1 MTAIEELFSEYYK
14 DIFRYLY
21 SLCRDVSL
29 SEDLASEVFLEAVK
43 SVTTFRAKSDVKTW
57 LFSISRHRWFKYLQK
72 KKRTIQ
78 ATEIYDLVDLE
89 HPNAVSAEESAI
101 KKELAERVYSI
112 IEAEPERS
120 RNVALMRIDGY
131 SFYEIGKA
139 LEISESSARVIF
151 FRIREKIRKKIKEE
165 GFDYE

>member
-1 MTAIEELFSEYYK
+1 MTALEELFSEYYK

-43 SVTTFRAKSDVKTW
+43 SITTFRADSDVKTW
-57 LFSISRHRWFKYLQK
+57 LFSIARHRWFKYLQK
-72 KKRTIQ
+72 KKRTVQ
-78 ATEIYDLVDLE
+78 AVGIHELVDFE
-89 HPNAVSAEESAI
+89 NPNAVSAEESVI
-101 KKELAERVYSI
+101 KQELVKRIYAV

-131 SFYEIGKA
+131 SFYEIGNA
-139 LEISESSARVIF
+139 VGISESSARVIF
-151 FRIREKIRKKIKEE
+151 FRVKEKIRKILKEE
-165 GFDYE
+165 DFDYE

>member
-1 MTAIEELFSEYYK
+1 MTALEELFANYYN
-14 DIFRYLY
+14 DVYRYLY

-29 SEDLASEVFLEAVK
+29 SEDLTSEVFLEVVK
-43 SVTTFRAKSDVKTW
+43 SVAAFRAESDVKTW
-57 LFSISRHRWFKYLQK
+57 LFSIARHRWFKYLQK

-78 ATEIYDLVDLE
+78 AAGIYDLTDLE
-89 HPNAVSAEESAI
+89 QPNTLSAEEAVI
-101 KKELAERVYSI
+101 NRELAKRVYSLI
-112 IEAEPERS
+112 DAEPERT

-139 LEISESSARVIF
+139 LGISESSARVIF

>member
-1 MTAIEELFSEYYK
+1 MTALEELFSEYYK

-43 SVTTFRAKSDVKTW
+43 SITTFRAESDVKTW
-57 LFSISRHRWFKYLQK
+57 LFSIARHKWFGYLRK

-78 ATEIYDLVDLE
+78 AAGICELADIEQPST
-89 HPNAVSAEESAI
+89 VSAEELLL
-101 KKELAERVYSI
+101 KRELAERVYSI
-112 IEAEPERS
+112 IDAEPERA
-120 RNVALMRIDGY
+120 RNVTLMRIDGY

-139 LEISESSARVIF
+139 LGISESSARVIF
-151 FRIREKIRKKIKEE
+151 FRVKEKIRKKLKEE
-165 GFDYE
+165 GYDYE